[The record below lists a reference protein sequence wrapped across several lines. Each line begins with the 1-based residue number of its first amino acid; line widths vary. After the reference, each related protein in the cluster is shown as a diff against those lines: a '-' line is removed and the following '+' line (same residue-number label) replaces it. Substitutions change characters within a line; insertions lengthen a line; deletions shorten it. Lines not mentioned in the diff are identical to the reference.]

1 MPNKNQVDELKVILF
16 ERKENILSNISNS
29 RANIDQLKEQEIN
42 DELDYAELVSD
53 SFTEGMI
60 ANHQLDE
67 LKIILLERKENI
79 LSNINNSRANIDQL
93 KEQEINDELDYAELV
108 SDSFT
113 EGMIANHQIDELK
126 QIEESLKKIDA
137 GTYGICDM
145 CGVVIPLGR
154 LKAKPFAK
162 FCTECRT
169 VYENEFVKRAKN

>member
-1 MPNKNQVDELKVILF
+1 MPNKQQIDELRIILLQ
-16 ERKENILSNISNS
+16 RKESILSNINNS
-29 RANIDQLKEQEIN
+29 RTNIDQLKEQEIN

-67 LKIILLERKENI
+67 LK
-79 LSNINNSRANIDQL
+79 
-93 KEQEINDELDYAELV
+93 
-108 SDSFT
+108 
-113 EGMIANHQIDELK
+113 
-126 QIEESLKKIDA
+126 QIEESLKKIQA

-162 FCTECRT
+162 PLKLFGR
-169 VYENEFVKRAKN
+169 FVANNIAIQIVAIWK

>member
-1 MPNKNQVDELKVILF
+1 MPNKSQIDELKIILLA
-16 ERKENILSNISNS
+16 RKENILANINSS
-29 RANIDQLKEQEIN
+29 RANIDELKNQEIN
-42 DELDYAELVSD
+42 DDLDYAELVSD

-67 LKIILLERKENI
+67 LR
-79 LSNINNSRANIDQL
+79 
-93 KEQEINDELDYAELV
+93 
-108 SDSFT
+108 
-113 EGMIANHQIDELK
+113 
-126 QIEESLKKIDA
+126 QIEESLKKIEA

-169 VYENEFVKRAKN
+169 VYENEFLKRAKN

>member
-1 MPNKNQVDELKVILF
+1 MPNRQQIDELKV
-16 ERKENILSNISNS
+16 
-29 RANIDQLKEQEIN
+29 
-42 DELDYAELVSD
+42 
-53 SFTEGMI
+53 
-60 ANHQLDE
+60 
-67 LKIILLERKENI
+67 ILLERKENI

-113 EGMIANHQIDELK
+113 EGMIANHQLDELR

-154 LKAKPFAK
+154 LKAKPFAR

-169 VYENEFVKRAKN
+169 VYENELVKRAKH

>member
-1 MPNKNQVDELKVILF
+1 MPNRQQIDELKVILL

-67 LKIILLERKENI
+67 LK
-79 LSNINNSRANIDQL
+79 
-93 KEQEINDELDYAELV
+93 
-108 SDSFT
+108 
-113 EGMIANHQIDELK
+113 

-137 GTYGICDM
+137 GIYGICDM

-154 LKAKPFAK
+154 LKAKPFAR

-169 VYENEFVKRAKN
+169 VYENELVKRAKH

>member
-1 MPNKNQVDELKVILF
+1 MPNRQQIHELKV
-16 ERKENILSNISNS
+16 
-29 RANIDQLKEQEIN
+29 
-42 DELDYAELVSD
+42 
-53 SFTEGMI
+53 
-60 ANHQLDE
+60 
-67 LKIILLERKENI
+67 ILLERKENI

-113 EGMIANHQIDELK
+113 EGMIANHQLDELK

-154 LKAKPFAK
+154 LKAKPFAR

-169 VYENEFVKRAKN
+169 VYENELVKRAKH

>member
-1 MPNKNQVDELKVILF
+1 MPNRQQIDELKV
-16 ERKENILSNISNS
+16 
-29 RANIDQLKEQEIN
+29 
-42 DELDYAELVSD
+42 
-53 SFTEGMI
+53 
-60 ANHQLDE
+60 
-67 LKIILLERKENI
+67 ILLERKENI

-113 EGMIANHQIDELK
+113 EGMIANHQLDELK

-145 CGVVIPLGR
+145 CGVVIPLER
-154 LKAKPFAK
+154 LKAKPFAR

-169 VYENEFVKRAKN
+169 VYENELVKRAKH

>member
-1 MPNKNQVDELKVILF
+1 MPNKQQIDELRIILLQ
-16 ERKENILSNISNS
+16 RKESILSNINNS
-29 RANIDQLKEQEIN
+29 RTNIDQLKEQEIN

-67 LKIILLERKENI
+67 LK
-79 LSNINNSRANIDQL
+79 
-93 KEQEINDELDYAELV
+93 
-108 SDSFT
+108 
-113 EGMIANHQIDELK
+113 
-126 QIEESLKKIDA
+126 QIEESLKKIQA

-169 VYENEFVKRAKN
+169 VYEHEFVKRAKN